1 MFVANAVV
9 IDTGSVIRWSNPSSL
24 PHNVVGILN
33 QTTSVGNITASSAGN
48 NSASAIAIDSG
59 FIDPGESWQ
68 YRFEKEGIFNYLCTI
83 HSEEGMRGTIIV
95 TPSS

>member
-9 IDTGSVIRWSNPSSL
+9 IDPGSVIRWSNPSSL

-33 QTTSVGNITASSAGN
+33 QTISGGNITASSAGN
-48 NSASAIAIDSG
+48 NSTSAIAIDSG
-59 FIDPGESWQ
+59 FIDPSNSWQ
-68 YRFEKEGIFNYLCTI
+68 YRFEQGGIFNYLCTI
-83 HSEEGMRGTIIV
+83 HSEEGMRGTIVV